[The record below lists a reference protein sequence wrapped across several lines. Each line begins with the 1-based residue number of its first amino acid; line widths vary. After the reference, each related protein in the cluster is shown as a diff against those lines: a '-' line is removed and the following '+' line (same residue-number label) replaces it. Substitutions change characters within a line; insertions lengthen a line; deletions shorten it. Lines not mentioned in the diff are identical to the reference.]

1 MNNIKKEGFQVL
13 AKSEPETSLKQHI
26 DDCLSVLGRLKHC
39 FPNIPLQNEC
49 EFWKLLRLALIFHD
63 TGKSHKE
70 FQKLLCG
77 RRNNW
82 KNQRHELFSLNYI
95 LQSDFSE
102 EWKNLLQYAVIG
114 HHKSIE
120 EIREFVSHNYMVD
133 EEEDWISFNQE
144 KHIPAFDLESSSLL
158 RNKTWK
164 ILREYG
170 LDAESLKFID
180 VNNAVKCISEQ
191 NVSLK
196 NDASHFILHLL
207 LVGFVKQCDH
217 LASAGIL
224 NVNKISDADF
234 SFLYDFPLYKHQS
247 LSSSNFE
254 NVILAAP
261 TGSGKTE
268 SSLLWLKKQL
278 EIHGEGR
285 VFYILPYTASINAM
299 YERLNLK
306 LGVSKEGNSYVGML
320 HGKLAQ
326 YVETKFELGDSEI
339 KSGEQL
345 LKDFRT
351 LVTPLKIVTPFQLL
365 KHLFGLKGFEKGM
378 AEWCGGYLI
387 FDEIHAY
394 DSELF
399 AQIIVFIE
407 FCTRFMNVHCFVMTA
422 TLPSFMLEIL
432 GQALGTYNH
441 IIADETLYSAF
452 NRHRV
457 KVENGLLSDSLPF
470 IQKDIDTGKKV
481 MVVCNTIAQ
490 SQLVYQRLSCNG
502 KKLLLHGAFNAC
514 DRSYIERQ
522 LQKENIQLLIG
533 TQAIEVSLDIDYDTI
548 YTEPAPLDALIQRFG
563 RVNRKRQ
570 KGISLCHVFDTASN
584 GDKHIY
590 DSSVIERSLIV
601 LRNVERINKGIL
613 QESLYQQYIDYVY
626 PYWSEMQKEEYDRV
640 YQLLTHE
647 IQTNLSPL
655 HYDENKETAF
665 YRQFEG
671 IKVLPVELKKEYQN
685 CLDEL
690 QFIKA
695 DSLLVSIRKGR
706 WIYMQKDGSIYSE
719 NFAYESN
726 KKLVDKS
733 VYIIKRHYDN
743 EYGLRMDMPVENKLI
758 DDLIL

>member
-1 MNNIKKEGFQVL
+1 MNSIRKEDFQVL

-26 DDCLSVLGRLKHC
+26 DDCLTILNRLKHC
-39 FPNIPLQNEC
+39 FPNVPLQDKC
-49 EFWKLLRLALIFHD
+49 EFWELLRLALIFHD

-70 FQKLLCG
+70 FQKLLYK

-82 KNQRHELFSLNYI
+82 NNQRHELFSLNYI
-95 LQSDFSE
+95 YQANLTE
-102 EWKNLLQYAVIG
+102 EQKALLQYAVIG

-120 EIREFVSHNYMVD
+120 KLQEFISHNYATDVD
-133 EEEDWISFNQE
+133 EDWIPFNQE
-144 KHIPAFDLESSSLL
+144 NRFSTFESECGLL
-158 RNKTWK
+158 LKNKTWK
-164 ILREYG
+164 ILKEYG

-180 VNNAVKCISEQ
+180 INEVVKCISEQ
-191 NVSLK
+191 KVALS
-196 NDASHFILHLL
+196 NDVNRFVLYLL
-207 LVGFVKQCDH
+207 LVGFIKQCDH

-224 NVNKISDADF
+224 EVNNISEADF
-234 SFLYDFPLYKHQS
+234 SFLYDYPLYKHQRLSS
-247 LSSSNFE
+247 LSFGNS
-254 NVILAAP
+254 ILSAP

-268 SSLLWLKKQL
+268 SALLWLKKQL
-278 EIHGEGR
+278 EVHGEGR

-299 YERLNLK
+299 YERLNIK
-306 LGVSKEGNSYVGML
+306 FGTSKEDGSYVGML
-320 HGKLAQ
+320 HGKLVQ
-326 YVETKFELGDSEI
+326 YIETKFESTDNGTKCRE
-339 KSGEQL
+339 EL
-345 LKDFRT
+345 LRDFRT

-441 IIADETLYSAF
+441 IIADDALYSAF
-452 NRHRV
+452 NRHRI
-457 KVENGLLSDSLPF
+457 KVESGLLFDSLSL
-470 IQKDIDTGKKV
+470 IQEDIDTGKKV

-490 SQLVYQRLSCNG
+490 SQIVYQYLSCSG
-502 KKLLLHGAFNAC
+502 KKLLLHGSFNAR
-514 DRSYIERQ
+514 DRSCIEQR
-522 LQKENIQLLIG
+522 LQKEDVQLLIG

-570 KGISLCHVFDTASN
+570 KGISLCHVFDTS
-584 GDKHIY
+584 GDSDKRIY
-590 DSSVIERSLIV
+590 DSFVVERSISV
-601 LRNVERINKGIL
+601 LRHIEKNHESIL

-626 PYWSEMQKEEYDRV
+626 PSWSEKQKEEYDRV
-640 YQLLTHE
+640 YQLLTNE

-655 HYDENKETAF
+655 YNDENREDAF

-671 IKVLPVELKKEYQN
+671 IKVLPEGLKKEYQD
-685 CLDEL
+685 CLDKL

-695 DSLLVSIRKGR
+695 DSLMVSIRKEK
-706 WIYMQKDGSIYSE
+706 WVYMQRKGDIYRQS
-719 NFAYESN
+719 FVYESDD
-726 KKLVDKS
+726 KAVDKN
-733 VYIIKRHYDN
+733 VYIIKRHYDS
-743 EYGLRMDMPVENKLI
+743 EYGLRIDKPVESNLVE
-758 DDLIL
+758 DSIL